1 MYKTKCNFLQ
11 HLLPHALM
19 PHLEENAKDG
29 NTTKSVMDEHS
40 NEPIWICSCAF
51 FSALFMYTLENFLP
65 LLRTDNHSH
74 GHSHGHA
81 HAHTDHSHAHTDHS
95 HSHVVAHAHVQSV
108 PTTSRPTE
116 ETEIAMEVK
125 RYVEEKELN
134 KMIEDSNVSIQKK
147 SLSPVAFMVI
157 LGDGL
162 HNLTDGMAIGAA
174 FAVDPVTGM
183 ATALAV
189 LCHELPHELGDF
201 ALLIQS
207 GVSIRKAMFFNIV
220 SSILGIIGMVIGL
233 LIVNV
238 NTNFVRWIYAGTAG
252 TFLYI
257 ALADLVPEMARNG
270 SGFKN
275 VLSQVIGI
283 FLGGV
288 LMLLIG
294 LYEDKLKFLFE

>member
-1 MYKTKCNFLQ
+1 
-11 HLLPHALM
+11 M
-19 PHLEENAKDG
+19 PHLEKSD
-29 NTTKSVMDEHS
+29 TTKSVMDDTEHS

-51 FSALFMYTLENFLP
+51 FSALFMYTLENCLP
-65 LLRTDNHSH
+65 LLRTDSHPH

-81 HAHTDHSHAHTDHS
+81 HTNDHA
-95 HSHVVAHAHVQSV
+95 HSHVVVGGHSHAQPPIPS
-108 PTTSRPTE
+108 TSRPTE
-116 ETEIAMEVK
+116 ETEIAMEVT

-134 KMIEDSNVSIQKK
+134 KMIENSNVSIQKS

-220 SSILGIIGMVIGL
+220 SSILGIIGMVLGL
-233 LIVNV
+233 LIVSV

-275 VLSQVIGI
+275 ILSQVIGI